1 MRDKNVVSQ
10 SDRRRTHRMKT
21 TATTTTQWAKWNNEE
36 NYGNTLLLHAV
47 CWMCM
52 TFDSWR
58 VPISCTRQVKNSK
71 HTQKSNNNK
80 IRFVSTFQYLFK
92 WEREA
97 RAKPREMWD
106 GEIVRAR
113 AKDGGRVGIEM
124 QGELDGKREREWER
138 KSKWDWERQIKIW
151 REKERAGKRKAQ
163 WVRKEMIK
171 LMREL

>member
-21 TATTTTQWAKWNNEE
+21 TTTTTTQWAKWNNEE

-80 IRFVSTFQYLFK
+80 RFVSTFQYLFK

-113 AKDGGRVGIEM
+113 AKDGGRVGKSGEEM
-124 QGELDGKREREWER
+124 QRELEGNREREWE
-138 KSKWDWERQIKIW
+138 

>member
-21 TATTTTQWAKWNNEE
+21 TAATTTQWAKWNNEE

-80 IRFVSTFQYLFK
+80 RFVSTFQYLFK

-113 AKDGGRVGIEM
+113 AKDGGRVGKSGEEM
-124 QGELDGKREREWER
+124 QRELEGNREREWE
-138 KSKWDWERQIKIW
+138 